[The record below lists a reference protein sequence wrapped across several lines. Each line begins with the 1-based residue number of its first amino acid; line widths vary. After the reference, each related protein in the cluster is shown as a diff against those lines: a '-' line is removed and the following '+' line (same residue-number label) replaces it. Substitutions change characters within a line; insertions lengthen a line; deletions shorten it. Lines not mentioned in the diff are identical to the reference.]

1 MTGGGGG
8 HTFYMVQS
16 CENVETAAIIK
27 DSINILIAL
36 IDRIKATLQLFLTVI
51 MMAWWLSS
59 KSLARLR
66 QDFTV

>member
-36 IDRIKATLQLFLTVI
+36 IDRIKATLQLFLHDGLVI
-51 MMAWWLSS
+51 IFMI
-59 KSLARLR
+59 
-66 QDFTV
+66 TH

>member
-8 HTFYMVQS
+8 RTFYMVQS
-16 CENVETAAIIK
+16 CENVETESIIK

-51 MMAWWLSS
+51 MMAW
-59 KSLARLR
+59 
-66 QDFTV
+66 